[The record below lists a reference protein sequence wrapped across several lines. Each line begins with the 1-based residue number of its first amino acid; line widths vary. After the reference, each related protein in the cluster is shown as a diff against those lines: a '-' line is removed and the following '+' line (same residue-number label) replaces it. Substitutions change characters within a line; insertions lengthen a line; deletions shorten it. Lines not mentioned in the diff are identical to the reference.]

1 MAGTALSLYIRIT
14 LSQPNGSFLE
24 YNHHLYNVIVTG
36 HAFVMIFFM
45 VMPTLIGGFGNWMV
59 PIMIGAPDMAFPRM
73 NNISFWLLPPS
84 LLLLIASVLCEA
96 GVGTGWTVYPPLSSI
111 TAHSGGAVD
120 LAIFS
125 LHLSGASSILGAI
138 NFICTIFNMRAKG
151 ISFHH
156 LPLFVW
162 AVLITAFLLLLSLPV
177 LAGAIT
183 MLLTDRNFNTTF
195 FDPAGGGDPVLYQ
208 HLFWFFGHPE
218 VYILILPGF
227 GIISHIIV
235 STAKKPIFGYLG
247 MVYAM
252 FSIGVLGFIVWA
264 HHMYTVGLDIDTRA
278 YFTAATMII
287 AIPTGIKIFSW
298 LATLWG
304 GSIDIRTPG
313 LFALGFIFLF
323 TVGGVTGVVL
333 ANSGIDIAL
342 HDTYYVVAHFHYVL
356 SMGAVFSMF
365 GGIYY
370 WFDKITGVAYNE
382 ILGQIH
388 FWIFF
393 IGVNFTFFPMH
404 FLGVA
409 GMPRRVPDYP
419 DAFYAYNK
427 IASWGSYI
435 SAWST
440 LVFFFV
446 LYEAF
451 SSNQSL
457 GRIDK
462 TSVSSFKFTK
472 RIKAYLDK
480 LLYPS
485 THLHHKNKNM
495 VFYVGRVETFLVGFL
510 FLTLIILGVVFLI
523 QIKNQFLS
531 WNLNNILYFVSLF
544 SFLLIYILISM
555 ALLNRFLIYLASKG
569 SKSPMNAIV
578 EGVVLSEVLIDY
590 LSDLMVLSFALVLVT
605 ILLITA
611 LYMFG

>member
-1 MAGTALSLYIRIT
+1 
-14 LSQPNGSFLE
+14 
-24 YNHHLYNVIVTG
+24 
-36 HAFVMIFFM
+36 
-45 VMPTLIGGFGNWMV
+45 
-59 PIMIGAPDMAFPRM
+59 
-73 NNISFWLLPPS
+73 
-84 LLLLIASVLCEA
+84 
-96 GVGTGWTVYPPLSSI
+96 
-111 TAHSGGAVD
+111 
-120 LAIFS
+120 
-125 LHLSGASSILGAI
+125 
-138 NFICTIFNMRAKG
+138 
-151 ISFHH
+151 
-156 LPLFVW
+156 
-162 AVLITAFLLLLSLPV
+162 
-177 LAGAIT
+177 
-183 MLLTDRNFNTTF
+183 
-195 FDPAGGGDPVLYQ
+195 
-208 HLFWFFGHPE
+208 
-218 VYILILPGF
+218 
-227 GIISHIIV
+227 
-235 STAKKPIFGYLG
+235 

-365 GGIYY
+365 GGIYF

-451 SSNQSL
+451 STSK
-457 GRIDK
+457 K
-462 TSVSSFKFTK
+462 T
-472 RIKAYLDK
+472 
-480 LLYPS
+480 
-485 THLHHKNKNM
+485 
-495 VFYVGRVETFLVGFL
+495 
-510 FLTLIILGVVFLI
+510 VV
-523 QIKNQFLS
+523 NS
-531 WNLNNILYFVSLF
+531 
-544 SFLLIYILISM
+544 
-555 ALLNRFLIYLASKG
+555 
-569 SKSPMNAIV
+569 
-578 EGVVLSEVLIDY
+578 
-590 LSDLMVLSFALVLVT
+590 
-605 ILLITA
+605 
-611 LYMFG
+611 